1 MHFLKKSLIF
11 CIKFTLILSFLNKSH
26 ANSEY
31 DDILCVFKKPKLEQN
46 FNVPM
51 IIPKIMQF
59 KFEKFIYAAS
69 RYRSSK
75 VTGDYWFIV
84 GRMNSFN
91 VKKNGNI
98 ISWNNGS
105 NYNFSLDKNG
115 ELNGW
120 NPTIEKGAISKA
132 KNCSILVG
140 PKSYNREIIDKK
152 LVWKHLNKKYFLKN
166 EQDSM
171 VPKVVNNDSNV
182 SSENKSLNKN
192 IENQGNNY
200 SDSDMC
206 SKLQNKVLAH
216 IDNDEYQK
224 ASAARKLMKEM
235 NCSSSSNRTS
245 NNQSYTAPKNISKYS
260 SSELS
265 CSVGPLG
272 KFMFREFGRYNVKAF
287 DDNPPKACNQTYEYC
302 KARARAIAKGAR
314 IPSSERSPN
323 SYSADCN
330 ITGTNRFN
338 TTADC
343 TVTPDRGGGG
353 FAGGLANELGKG
365 IERTAAM
372 KRVYVSSFE
381 RCMTEMGYS
390 VSER

>member
-1 MHFLKKSLIF
+1 MVELTKTNLIICSRILLLLFLSS
-11 CIKFTLILSFLNKSH
+11 CMAPS
-26 ANSEY
+26 
-31 DDILCVFKKPKLEQN
+31 
-46 FNVPM
+46 
-51 IIPKIMQF
+51 MQ
-59 KFEKFIYAAS
+59 
-69 RYRSSK
+69 
-75 VTGDYWFIV
+75 
-84 GRMNSFN
+84 N
-91 VKKNGNI
+91 VKKTWKESSYSNAQVCEFINIGNNWKNEAIKRGITCNDEKPNTTNTQI
-98 ISWNNGS
+98 ISKDTKIQRLKSYGYYFTNQQLAHRFADWSDNDLCFKAFINGS
-105 NYNFSLDKNG
+105 WSNSDEHYPMIQEAKRRN
-115 ELNGW
+115 LNC
-120 NPTIEKGAISKA
+120 N
-132 KNCSILVG
+132 LV
-140 PKSYNREIIDKK
+140 KDNN
-152 LVWKHLNKKYFLKN
+152 VNKKYTIKTEVKRHKN
-166 EQDSM
+166 NQD
-171 VPKVVNNDSNV
+171 KKNNFV
-182 SSENKSLNKN
+182 KLENTLSTCK
-192 IENQGNNY
+192 
-200 SDSDMC
+200 
-206 SKLQNKVLAH
+206 KLQNKVLAH

-235 NCSSSSNRTS
+235 NCSSSSNTTS
-245 NNQSYTAPKNISKYS
+245 NSQSYTAPKNISKYS

-343 TVTPDRGGGG
+343 TVTPDRSGGG

-390 VSER
+390 VSGR